1 MRYAIKHKLCYI
13 TKQPFAVEVKKIN
26 SGKWRKKMGKN
37 VSVALKVR
45 QDGQQYDDS
54 RMRKKKCEHKTRIT
68 EERCCDWP
76 TKYKYYSTLT
86 NISVYAFINICN

>member
-54 RMRKKKCEHKTRIT
+54 RMRKKNAS
-68 EERCCDWP
+68 
-76 TKYKYYSTLT
+76 TKRELQKKDVAIGRLNTSIIRRSPIL
-86 NISVYAFINICN
+86 VYTHL